1 MKSEENPASATF
13 YAFSISRTFSR
24 WTLPKHAPMAA
35 VVTRLAQVGR
45 HEQHLRMAKRNK
57 PYLLHASFRPDAE
70 IDFDTYPFNIAAVR
84 DLDRIAFHPNV
95 TFFVGENGS
104 GKSTVMEG
112 LALALGFGSEGG
124 TKNVQV
130 KTADSTSPLHEV
142 LRLARGVP
150 KPRDGYFLRAES
162 FFNVATYMDE
172 TGYLE
177 GYGGLSLH
185 KQSHGESFM
194 AVLLNKLRG
203 DGIYLLDEPE
213 AALSPS
219 RQLAALSAIHQLV
232 EASSQRVIAT
242 HSPILLAYPHAKIIQ
257 FDGHGVSEVA
267 FEDTEHFRVTRDFLN
282 HYPRRLE
289 QLLSDDTEA

>member
-1 MKSEENPASATF
+1 
-13 YAFSISRTFSR
+13 
-24 WTLPKHAPMAA
+24 MA
-35 VVTRLAQVGR
+35 RR
-45 HEQHLRMAKRNK
+45 SK
-57 PYLLHASFRPDAE
+57 PYLLHAYFRPDTE
-70 IDFDTYPFNIAAVR
+70 IDYESYPFNIPAVR
-84 DLDRIAFHPNV
+84 ELGNIDFHPNV

-112 LALALGFGSEGG
+112 LAVALGFGAEGG
-124 TKNVQV
+124 TKNVQFR
-130 KTADSTSPLHEV
+130 TAESISPLHDS

-177 GYGGLSLH
+177 GYGGKSLH
-185 KQSHGESFM
+185 TQSHGESFM
-194 AVLLNKLRG
+194 AVLVNKLRG

-232 EASSQRVIAT
+232 EDASQFVIAT
-242 HSPILLAYPHAKIIQ
+242 HSPILLSYPHAKIIQ
-257 FDGHGVSEVA
+257 FDGSGVSEVD
-267 FEDTEHFRVTRDFLN
+267 FEDTEHFAVTRDFLN
-282 HYPRRLE
+282 NYSNRLE
-289 QLLSDDTEA
+289 RLLRDDTDS